1 MTRSD
6 LNVALAI
13 RFPKSIASDAGIA
26 DKEVLVAIAHSM
38 ARGDRVEVGS
48 FVRFS
53 VNCRAARACRHSK
66 TGEKVFVPAKY
77 VPRCTTDKDV
87 WEFFSQPVMPVRIKQ
102 AA

>member
-1 MTRSD
+1 MIRSD

-26 DKEVLVAIAHSM
+26 VKEGLVAIAHSM
-38 ARGDRVEVGS
+38 ARGERVEVGS

-53 VNCRAARACRHSK
+53 VNCRAGRHSK
-66 TGEKVFVPAKY
+66 TGEKVSVSAKY
-77 VPRCTTDKDV
+77 VPRCTTDNDV
-87 WEFFSQPVMPVRIKQ
+87 WEFFAQPVMPARIKQ